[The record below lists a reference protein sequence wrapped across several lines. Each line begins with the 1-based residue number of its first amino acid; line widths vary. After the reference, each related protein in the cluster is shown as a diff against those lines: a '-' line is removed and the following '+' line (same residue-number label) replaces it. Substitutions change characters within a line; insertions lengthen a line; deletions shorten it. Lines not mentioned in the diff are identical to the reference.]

1 MVRLETSIPGRGLDL
16 LGSYGP
22 PSALESA
29 SAAHPGQRGDRRRC
43 RRDVSPRGC
52 ASLARGA
59 VPAEPS
65 GADRARTGPTSST
78 APGRRVRS
86 RRPGAPGADEHR
98 VVNRLVAA
106 WGTTDDQEYDGR
118 ADVSLLS
125 RAFRVRPG
133 AARGC
138 CRCHRRRQE
147 TEFRQWP
154 PPARFDTRTEALI
167 ETQAGRSAGSGI
179 GSDGVRVF
187 PRGTHAEITRELC
200 RERLPPLPR
209 ESHGSHRRTCG
220 DVTRSTCERVVS
232 SQPDRWRLLSL
243 SSSRRAIA
251 RRQPGSQTKRA

>member
-65 GADRARTGPTSST
+65 GADRARTRPTSST

-118 ADVSLLS
+118 ADVSVLS

-133 AARGC
+133 AARGVVDAIGGG
-138 CRCHRRRQE
+138 RRPSFGNGPRRR
-147 TEFRQWP
+147 
-154 PPARFDTRTEALI
+154 ALTRGRRRSLKRK
-167 ETQAGRSAGSGI
+167 QAGVPDQVLEAMAFVFSRGALTLRLRGNCAGNACLPC
-179 GSDGVRVF
+179 RV
-187 PRGTHAEITRELC
+187 
-200 RERLPPLPR
+200 
-209 ESHGSHRRTCG
+209 
-220 DVTRSTCERVVS
+220 
-232 SQPDRWRLLSL
+232 
-243 SSSRRAIA
+243 SRMAIIDARAVM
-251 RRQPGSQTKRA
+251 